1 MSEIISN
8 SFDLLQDSINSRKW
22 LAKNISKDTEL
33 ISICSAYLKEDAL
46 DFLLSTFIDN
56 AYEGPIRILSRWKPN
71 DLLSGSSD
79 LSAYELASKYKI
91 PFYIKQNFHGK
102 VYEIKP
108 LGLLVGSANLTNSGF
123 QLKGSGNDE
132 VCVALK
138 NTIENTLFVDN
149 LFNTSILITDILF
162 SKIFDD
168 LSNMTPI
175 EVPDY
180 KWSNLLINDITYG
193 NSDKFLIDDML
204 HSNGHGFLLG
214 IENSDIDILHDLSL
228 LGCNNSSTN
237 IEIETAFLN
246 SVSYKWLQETLSKN
260 NNEMRYGSLTSV
272 LHSSL
277 LDEARPYRQDVKKLL
292 SNLLSWCEVYAINK
306 IQIARPRHSQM
317 IKLIRN

>member
-1 MSEIISN
+1 MNEITLN
-8 SFDLLQDSINSRKW
+8 SFDLLQDSINSRNW

-46 DFLLSTFIDN
+46 DFLLSIFIDN

-79 LSAYELASKYKI
+79 LSAYKLASKYKI

-123 QLKGSGNDE
+123 QLNGSGNDE

-149 LFNTSILITDILF
+149 LFKTSILVTDIIF

-168 LSNMTPI
+168 VSNMKPI

-180 KWSNLLINDITYG
+180 EWSNSLLNDIAYR
-193 NSDKFLIDDML
+193 NSAKFLIDEML
-204 HSNGHGFLLG
+204 HSNGHSFLLD

-228 LGCNNSSTN
+228 LGCNTNSSKN
-237 IEIETAFLN
+237 DIETAFLN
-246 SVSYKWLQETLSKN
+246 SISYKWLQETLSKN
-260 NNEMRYGSLTSV
+260 NDEMRYGTLSAV

-277 LDEARPYRQDVKKLL
+277 LDEARPYRQDIKNLL
-292 SNLLSWCEVYAINK
+292 SNLLSWCEVFAINT
-306 IQIARPRHSQM
+306 IEITRPRHSQM